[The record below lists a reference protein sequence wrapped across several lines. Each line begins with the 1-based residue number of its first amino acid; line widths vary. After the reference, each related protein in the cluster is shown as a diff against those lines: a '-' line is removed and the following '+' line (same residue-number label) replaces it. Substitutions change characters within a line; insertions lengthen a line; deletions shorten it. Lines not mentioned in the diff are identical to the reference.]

1 MTRSYVWHDSFI
13 DMTHSHYTV
22 VSHICD
28 MTRAYVWNEL
38 FIDMTHSHRSW
49 YCRLSYL
56 EYMPY
61 SKTTDQ
67 LSSKTKDNTQN
78 TTQSSLNTSRL
89 CRLRIRL
96 RNINESSLKYES
108 FSKKTHLYSRK
119 TQSTH
124 SCSKTKEH
132 EVMFMPFQKR
142 AISKT
147 TKL

>member
-1 MTRSYVWHDSFI
+1 
-13 DMTHSHYTV
+13 
-22 VSHICD
+22 
-28 MTRAYVWNEL
+28 
-38 FIDMTHSHRSW
+38 
-49 YCRLSYL
+49 
-56 EYMPY
+56 MPY

-108 FSKKTHLYSRK
+108 YSKKTHLYSKK
-119 TQSTH
+119 THSTH
-124 SCSKTKEH
+124 SYSKTKEY

-147 TKL
+147 TKLYQNKLIRLVRTQRRNNTNESFLKSLVFEILVTHP